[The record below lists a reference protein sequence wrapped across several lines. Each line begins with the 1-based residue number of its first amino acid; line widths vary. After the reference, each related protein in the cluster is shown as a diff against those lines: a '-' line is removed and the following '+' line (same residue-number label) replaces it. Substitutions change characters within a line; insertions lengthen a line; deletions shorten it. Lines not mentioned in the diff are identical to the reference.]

1 MILKSLKTNDSELL
15 KENDIFQIK
24 PNFSQNGQSFDYFLM
39 SIEQYIEKI
48 LPHSILED
56 LLNFPSEKTI
66 EKAFLRLNYNLPMF
80 NCSFSDSAP
89 YTVSIGLLC
98 HSEYTSGVGGY
109 LNDMMGR
116 WLIPGKSLPIVST
129 RSIDFSFVRCPKHCY
144 YLHEIYVRL
153 SDDNELDLIKRN
165 ISNYLNELRI
175 NILAV
180 YHARY
185 IVSIKSLSVE
195 DKTAVIQ
202 ENISSL
208 LKIPNNFMDRS
219 LFDQMH
225 NLLMKTSSDEKI
237 KQVEKNVSYLMDK
250 RPKFFDRGI
259 FYEIRDLLVQLKDP
273 FIFEK
278 DAKYLGRIIGFQYLF
293 KKKILRKLSQSPNER
308 HLSLKLFKVKHED
321 SQNRHCIGVL
331 ITMNLL
337 SETERF
343 EKKHVLEAIR
353 SILVEVQYIKNSFF
367 SDRNNENIRS
377 IYFEIKKNNEAK
389 FSFDEI
395 KLLRKKLPKEIKLKI
410 ENVVH
415 PTFMPRNEE
424 EIIRNII
431 VLSKQLKYVN
441 DIPQV
446 IITYNKQ
453 TDTQLS
459 FMVILLRLLKKN
471 TKDLFQKETT
481 KTKFIQDEVKI
492 VGYLKK
498 KYPKEANIFRVFVDK
513 DPFFRPDY
521 SLDLQKA
528 RQYVVSELINLVGDF
543 RDYNGGMIL
552 KQHETL
558 SELRRLISSSGLDE
572 YYLLENFFYSLKP
585 GIMQSILDPETL
597 RVPFLMLHEASE
609 SDFEKNKLFFR
620 YLNEKNYLFI
630 TIGSEN
636 PSFKTFIKSSLS
648 QIHIPSLDLTTSNL
662 KVYDIYITTYIFK
675 AYDKHHK
682 ELFLKT
688 ILNTLKFW
696 EKNHIF
702 S

>member
-1 MILKSLKTNDSELL
+1 MILKSLKTDDISLL
-15 KENDIFQIK
+15 KESDIFQIK
-24 PNFSQNGQSFDYFLM
+24 PNFSPNDQSFNYFLM
-39 SIEQYIEKI
+39 SIKQYIEKI
-48 LPHSILED
+48 LPLSILED
-56 LLNFPSEKTI
+56 LKNFPSEKTI
-66 EKAFLRLNYNLPMF
+66 EMSFRRLNYNLPIF
-80 NCSFSDSAP
+80 KYSFSESLP
-89 YTVSIGLLC
+89 CTVSIGLLC
-98 HSEYTSGVGGY
+98 LSEYTNGVGGY

-129 RSIDFSFVRCPKHCY
+129 RSMEFSFTHCPKHQY
-144 YLHEIYVRL
+144 YMHEIYVKL
-153 SDDNELDLIKRN
+153 SDSNELDLVKKN

-185 IVSIKSLSVE
+185 IVSIKNLSFE
-195 DKTAVIQ
+195 DKTAIIQ
-202 ENISSL
+202 ENITSL
-208 LKIPNNFMDRS
+208 LKIPNNFIDQS
-219 LFDQMH
+219 LFDQMQ
-225 NLLMKTSSDEKI
+225 NLLMKTASDEKI
-237 KQVEKNVSYLMDK
+237 KEVEKNVSYMMNK

-278 DAKYLGRIIGFQYLF
+278 DAKYLARIIGFQYLF
-293 KKKILRKLSQSPNER
+293 KKKILRKLAQNPNER
-308 HLSLKLFKVKHED
+308 HLSLKLFKVRYEKSLTKH
-321 SQNRHCIGVL
+321 SIGIL

-337 SETERF
+337 SDAERF
-343 EKKHVLEAIR
+343 EKKHVLEAIK
-353 SILVEVQYIKNSFF
+353 SILVGVQYIKNSFF
-367 SDRNNENIRS
+367 NDRNNENIRA
-377 IYFEIKKNNEAK
+377 IYFEIKKENESK

-395 KLLRKKLPKEIKLKI
+395 KLLRKKLPKEIKSKI

-424 EIIRNII
+424 EVIRNII

-471 TKDLFQKETT
+471 TKDLFQKDAENIRL
-481 KTKFIQDEVKI
+481 IQDEVKI

-498 KYPKEANIFRVFVDK
+498 KYPKEANIFRIFVDK
-513 DPFFRPDY
+513 DSFFRPDY

-528 RQYVVSELINLVGDF
+528 RQYVVSELINLIGDF

-552 KQHETL
+552 KQHENL
-558 SELRRLISSSGLDE
+558 SQLRKLLSVYGFGE

-585 GIMQSILDPETL
+585 GIMQSILNPEIL
-597 RVPFLMLHEASE
+597 RIPFLMSHEASE
-609 SDFEKNKLFFR
+609 NDYDEKKLFFK
-620 YLNEKNYLFI
+620 YLNESNYLFV

-636 PSFKTFIKSSLS
+636 ASVRSFVESSLS
-648 QIHIPSLDLTTSNL
+648 QLKMQSLDLTTSHL
-662 KVYDIYITTYIFK
+662 EVYDIYITTYIFK
-675 AYDKHHK
+675 SHDKHHK

-688 ILNTLKFW
+688 ILNSIKFW
-696 EKNHIF
+696 ERNHAL